1 MECVVLHYR
10 VGARDFTVSMM
21 HLPARRERE
30 TGGGDLHAAMGLM
43 MATSPPARLIPILLP
58 PSHPRATTG
67 PKERERKDRSIH
79 VRGA

>member
-1 MECVVLHYR
+1 MECVVPHYR

-30 TGGGDLHAAMGLM
+30 KRLACRDGANDAHLA
-43 MATSPPARLIPILLP
+43 ARLIPILLP
-58 PSHPRATTG
+58 LSHSRATTG
-67 PKERERKDRSIH
+67 PKERERKDRGIH